1 MSLIARYR
9 STFFL
14 GIGFFAI
21 VAHLSTT
28 TVAQPPDGRDARFK
42 RTSGVSLKCIDGVC
56 ST

>member
-42 RTSGVSLKCIDGVC
+42 RTHCCPTDFQMKAA
-56 ST
+56 